1 MSADSVIQSHK
12 DYVSGAPRFVGTR
25 VPVKNLFDYLVMG
38 YDLKDFHYSFPSVH
52 PETAVAAL
60 KMAKE
65 FMKVAAHKSPSGIYR
80 CDRQIM
86 GDNNTPVYVGTPE
99 QVNRMFDV
107 LMQARPLKD
116 FLYEEPSLAPWQC
129 EAALRNA
136 QDILEKEAYE
146 AAAR

>member
-1 MSADSVIQSHK
+1 MDTESVIHSDK
-12 DYVSGAPRFVGTR
+12 RIVSGTPVFRGTR

-38 YDLKDFHYSFPSVH
+38 HDLKDFHYSFPTVH
-52 PETAVAAL
+52 PEQAVSTLNMAKDAMKRAAL
-60 KMAKE
+60 Q
-65 FMKVAAHKSPSGIYR
+65 SPDGIYR

-86 GDNNTPVYVGTPE
+86 GDDNTPVYVGAPE

-107 LMQARPLKD
+107 LMQTRPLKD
-116 FLYEEPSLAPWQC
+116 FLYEEPLLAPWQC

-136 QDILEKEAYE
+136 QDLLEKEAHE